1 MSDTS
6 IKDNFTSVVARMW
19 NKELLVFMFL
29 LFMSAAFW
37 MSIALSK
44 VYERDIRIP
53 VVLKNVPQNVILL
66 DNETDTITVSI
77 KANGSAFLYKTFEGI
92 EPIRLDF
99 PQYKQDEKVIV
110 SSNELHKLAK
120 QRLGK
125 SIQVLSVKHD
135 GLVFR
140 FNYGENKRVPVR
152 FAGRVGTRADKEITI
167 EPDSVL
173 VYAQPDLL
181 RGLKEIATV
190 GDSIEVKEET
200 SLTINL
206 ERIKGV
212 KCRPDK
218 VKVNVKPLV
227 FVENAIEVP
236 VQCVNEPADKKLVLF
251 PSRVS
256 VTYVVDIRNHNLIE
270 KDLFRVEADYNE
282 VADMKRQMCKFRLV
296 EKPSFVKQAKLSI
309 DSTKYL
315 IKDR

>member
-6 IKDNFTSVVARMW
+6 IKDNFTSVVAKMW

-92 EPIRLDF
+92 ETIRLDF
-99 PQYKQDEKVIV
+99 AQYKLEDKVFV
-110 SSNELHKLAK
+110 SNNELQKHAKLN
-120 QRLGK
+120 LGN
-125 SIQVLSVKHD
+125 SIQVVSVKHD
-135 GLVFR
+135 GLTFR
-140 FNYGENKRVPVR
+140 FNYGEHKRLPVR
-152 FAGRVGTRADKEITI
+152 FAGRVGSRADKEITM
-167 EPDSVL
+167 EPDSIV
-173 VYAQPDLL
+173 VYAQTDVLKV
-181 RGLKEIATV
+181 LKEISTV
-190 GDSIEVKEET
+190 SDSIDVKEET
-200 SLTINL
+200 TLSVRL
-206 ERIKGV
+206 ERMKGV
-212 KCRPDK
+212 KCIPDK
-218 VKVNVKPLV
+218 VKVNIKPLV
-227 FVENAIEVP
+227 FVENTIEVP
-236 VQCVNEPADKKLVLF
+236 VECINEPEDKKLVLF

-256 VTYVVDIRNHNLIE
+256 VTYVVDIKKHNLIE

-282 VADMKRQMCKFRLV
+282 VADMKNQMCKFRLV
-296 EKPSFVKQAKLSI
+296 TKPSFVKQAKLSI